1 MNNARSEARAR
12 AKRNYKDTL
21 FRLIFKERKALLSLY
36 NAINDT
42 NYDNPDDIEIN
53 TIEDVVYMGMKN
65 DVSFLFDKTLSLY
78 EHQSTY
84 NPNMPLRGFLY
95 FADLY
100 RQLIKDNERIYSK
113 YIVKIPAPRY
123 IVFYNGDTKDMPERV
138 KELYLSAAFD
148 GPADSGEFEWTATM
162 VNINPGMNPEL
173 LDRCETLGGYVTF
186 VDKVR
191 TYNKS
196 MPLTDAV
203 DQAVDECVEDGVLE
217 EFFSKHRREVRNMVL
232 TEFDEEKYI
241 KMMREEER
249 AEGHAAGLAEG
260 REAGLAEGREA
271 GLAEGREAGL
281 AEGRLQT
288 FLEILGDLGEIPPE
302 IIERAKAVDAD
313 TLKQWSK
320 LAARAESMQEFL
332 TQV

>member
-1 MNNARSEARAR
+1 M
-12 AKRNYKDTL
+12 
-21 FRLIFKERKALLSLY
+21 
-36 NAINDT
+36 
-42 NYDNPDDIEIN
+42 
-53 TIEDVVYMGMKN
+53 
-65 DVSFLFDKTLSLY
+65 SFLFDKTLSLY

-123 IVFYNGDTKDMPERV
+123 IVFYNGDKKDMPERV

-148 GPADSGEFEWTATM
+148 SPADSGKFEWTATM

-232 TEFDEEKYI
+232 TEFDEEKYL

-249 AEGHAAGLAEG
+249 AEG
-260 REAGLAEGREA
+260 R
-271 GLAEGREAGL
+271 AEGREAGL

-332 TQV
+332 TQVK

>member
-1 MNNARSEARAR
+1 MNASKNYQANREYKSTVFSKLFGENKENA
-12 AKRNYKDTL
+12 
-21 FRLIFKERKALLSLY
+21 LSLY
-36 NAINDT
+36 NAVNGSNYT
-42 NYDNPDDIEIN
+42 NVDDL
-53 TIEDVVYMGMKN
+53 TYTTLDDVVYMKMKN

-113 YIVKIPAPRY
+113 SIVKIPAPRY
-123 IVFYNGDTKDMPERV
+123 IVFYNGDRKDMPERV

-148 GPADSGEFEWTATM
+148 SPADSGKFEWTATM

-203 DQAVDECVEDGVLE
+203 DQAVDECVEDGILE

-271 GLAEGREAGL
+271 GLAEGR
-281 AEGRLQT
+281 LQT

-302 IIERAKAVDAD
+302 IIERAKVVDAD

-332 TQV
+332 TQVK